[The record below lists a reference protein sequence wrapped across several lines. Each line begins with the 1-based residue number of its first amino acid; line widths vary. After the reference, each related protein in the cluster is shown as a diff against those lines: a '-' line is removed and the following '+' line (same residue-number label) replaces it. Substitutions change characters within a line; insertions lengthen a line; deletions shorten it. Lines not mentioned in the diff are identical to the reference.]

1 LQFAFTLAHGAAM
14 KWLADLSAHQPVAY
28 AVLILAAVAVM
39 GLAIGQVKILGIR
52 FGVAGVLFAAIFFGH
67 YHLSLPPETLGFVR
81 DFGLILFVY
90 TIGIQ
95 VGPGFLTSLRR
106 QGLPLNLLATGIVLC
121 GAALTV
127 ASSWLLKIDMAA
139 AVGIFAGATTNTP
152 SLGAAQEA
160 LKQMPGLNPAQA
172 SLPALGYAVAYPF
185 GIIGIIL
192 AMVILRAVLRIDP
205 VKEAKA
211 FELEQESGHEPI
223 QRMNIRVRNPN
234 LVGLKLHEIP
244 GRDSLGIVISRI
256 KYLGE
261 TEVSVANA
269 DTVLHEGD
277 IVLAVGTPKG
287 LRELCLIMGAE
298 SPEDLMETPGPVT
311 FDRFMVTRKEI
322 LGKTIRELEL
332 TQKHGVTVTRVS
344 RADVEMSAVPA
355 LRLQF
360 GDMLQVVGK
369 EADIAKVASVLG
381 NSVKDLNR
389 TNFIPMF
396 LGIGLGILLGIYP
409 MAFANMPMPVR
420 LGLAGGP
427 LLAAIILSRIGRI
440 GSLLWYMPLNANLA
454 LRELGITL
462 FLACAGL
469 KAGEHFFEI
478 LFTRQ
483 GLLWMA
489 CGAVITLVPLLL
501 AAWVG
506 RFFMKLNFINLCGL
520 LSGSMTDPPA
530 LAFANAVNNSDAP
543 SVAYSTVYPLTMLLR
558 ILVAQLLIV
567 LFAS

>member
-1 LQFAFTLAHGAAM
+1 
-14 KWLADLSAHQPVAY
+14 
-28 AVLILAAVAVM
+28 
-39 GLAIGQVKILGIR
+39 
-52 FGVAGVLFAAIFFGH
+52 VLFAGILFGH
-67 YHLSLPPETLGFVR
+67 FHLTIAPDILGFIR

-95 VGPGFLTSLRR
+95 VGPGFLTSLQR

-121 GAALTV
+121 GATLTV
-127 ASSWLLKIDMAA
+127 ASSRLLHIDMAA

-160 LKQMPGLNPAQA
+160 LKQMPGLDPAQA
-172 SLPALGYAVAYPF
+172 SLPALGYAAAYPL
-185 GIIGIIL
+185 GIIGIIV
-192 AMVILRAVLRIDP
+192 AMVIVRTLSRIDP
-205 VKEAKA
+205 AREAAA
-211 FELEQESGHEPI
+211 FAREQDTGSEPL
-223 QRMNIRVRNPN
+223 QRMSIRVRNPN

-244 GRDSLGIVISRI
+244 GKDTLGVIISRI

-261 TEVSVANA
+261 SEVIAANA

-277 IVLAVGTPKG
+277 LVLAIGTPKH
-287 LRELCLIMGAE
+287 LREFCLIVGTE
-298 SPEDLMETPGPVT
+298 SPEDLMETPGAVD
-311 FDRFMVTRKEI
+311 FDRFVVTRNAI

-332 TQKHGVTVTRVS
+332 TQQYGVTVTRVM
-344 RADVEMSAVPA
+344 RADIEMSAVPA
-355 LRLQF
+355 LRIQF
-360 GDMLQVVGK
+360 GDTLQVVGK
-369 EADIAKVASVLG
+369 KADIAKVASVLG

-389 TNFIPMF
+389 TNFMPMF
-396 LGIGLGILLGIYP
+396 IGIGLGILLGLYP
-409 MAFANMPMPVR
+409 MSFAHMPMPVR

-427 LLAAIILSRIGRI
+427 LIAAIVLSRIGRI

-469 KAGEHFFEI
+469 KAGEHFFEV
-478 LFTRQ
+478 LFTHQ

-506 RFFMKLNFINLCGL
+506 RFFLKLNFINVCGL

-530 LAFANAVNNSDAP
+530 LAFANAINNSDAP
-543 SVAYSTVYPLTMLLR
+543 SVAYATVYPLTMLMR
-558 ILVAQLLIV
+558 ILVAQLLVV
-567 LFAS
+567 LFAR

>member
-1 LQFAFTLAHGAAM
+1 MNRFAEFATA
-14 KWLADLSAHQPVAY
+14 QPVAY
-28 AVLILAAVAVM
+28 AVLIIAAVAVL
-39 GLAIGQVKILGIR
+39 GLAVGHVRIHGVRL
-52 FGVAGVLFAAIFFGH
+52 GVAGVLFAGIVFGH
-67 YHLSLPPETLGFVR
+67 FKLTLTPETLGFVR

-106 QGLPLNLLATGIVLC
+106 QGLPLNLLAAGIVLC
-121 GAALTV
+121 GALLTI
-127 ASSWLLKIDMAA
+127 ASSRMLHIDMAA

-160 LKQMPGLNPAQA
+160 LKHLPGFDPAL
-172 SLPALGYAVAYPF
+172 SGLPAVGYAAAYPF

-192 AMVILRAVLRIDP
+192 AMVILRGALRINP
-205 VKEAKA
+205 AQEAAA
-211 FELEQESGHEPI
+211 FAREQESGHEPL
-223 QRMNIRVRNPN
+223 QRMSIRVRNPN
-234 LVGLKLHEIP
+234 LAGLRLHEIP
-244 GRDSLGIVISRI
+244 SKDTLGIVFSRI
-256 KYLGE
+256 KYVGE

-269 DTVLHEGD
+269 ETMLHEGD
-277 IVLAVGTPKG
+277 ILLAVGTPSS
-287 LRELCLIMGAE
+287 LREMCLIIGAE

-311 FDRFMVTRKEI
+311 FERFVVTRNEV
-322 LGKTIRELEL
+322 LGKTIHELAL
-332 TQKHGVTVTRVS
+332 TERYGVTVTRVS
-344 RADVEMSAVPA
+344 RADMEMSAVPA

-369 EADIAKVASVLG
+369 EADINKVASVLG

-389 TNFIPMF
+389 TNFLPMF
-396 LGIGLGILLGIYP
+396 VGIGLGTLVGLYP
-409 MAFANMPMPVR
+409 ISLAGMPMPVR

-427 LLAAIILSRIGRI
+427 LIVAIILSRIGRI
-440 GSLLWYMPLNANLA
+440 GNLLWYMPLNANLA

-469 KAGEHFFEI
+469 KAGEHFFEV
-478 LFTRQ
+478 LFTSQ
-483 GLLWMA
+483 GLLWMT

-501 AAWVG
+501 AAWIG

-530 LAFANAVNNSDAP
+530 LAFANAINNSDAP
-543 SVAYSTVYPLTMLLR
+543 SVAYATVYPLTMVVR
-558 ILVAQLLIV
+558 ILVAQLLVV
-567 LFAS
+567 LFAR

>member
-1 LQFAFTLAHGAAM
+1 M

-28 AVLILAAVAVM
+28 AVLILSAVAVV
-39 GLAIGQVKILGIR
+39 GLAVGQVRVLGIR
-52 FGVAGVLFAAIFFGH
+52 FGVAGVLFAALFFGH
-67 YHLSLPPETLGFVR
+67 YKLSLPPETLGFVR

-160 LKQMPGLNPAQA
+160 LKQMPGLDPAAA

-185 GIIGIIL
+185 GIVGIIL
-192 AMVILRAVLRIDP
+192 AMVLLRAILRIDP

-211 FELEQESGHEPI
+211 FELEQESGHEPL

-234 LVGLKLHEIP
+234 MVGLRLHEIP
-244 GRDSLGIVISRI
+244 GKDSLGIVISRI

-261 TEVSVANA
+261 TEVCVANA

-277 IVLAVGTPKG
+277 IVLAVGTPRS
-287 LRELCLIMGAE
+287 LHELCLIMGAE

-322 LGKTIRELEL
+322 LGKTIHELEL
-332 TQKHGVTVTRVS
+332 TQKYGVTVTRVS

-355 LRLQF
+355 LKLQF

-396 LGIGLGILLGIYP
+396 VGIGLGILLGIYP
-409 MAFANMPMPVR
+409 MSFANMPMPVR

-478 LFTRQ
+478 LFTTQ

-506 RFFMKLNFINLCGL
+506 RGFMKLNFINLCGL
-520 LSGSMTDPPA
+520 LAGSMTDPPA

-558 ILVAQLLIV
+558 ILVAQLLV
-567 LFAS
+567 LLFAS